1 MATLS
6 EGRGADGGHAA
17 RDRDSRFPGIP
28 EREAVQVSL
37 APESAHAGL
46 EVVTV
51 DTGADQGSIVLD
63 GSTSQTTI
71 RRLGPERSELTTGGA
86 VIRVLDLAS
95 STQPR
100 DAGIVR
106 REVLVDGWRVVVDL
120 EPAARA
126 ALRARARRSPAAGTA
141 NGPAEVRAMIPGV
154 VVAVPVTVGDR
165 VSAGQKLVIVEAM
178 KMQNELLAPRDGV
191 IDRVNVVTGARI
203 EVGDVLL
210 VIS

>member
-1 MATLS
+1 MAALND
-6 EGRGADGGHAA
+6 GRGADSGDST
-17 RDRDSRFPGIP
+17 RDRDGRSRGIP
-28 EREAVQVSL
+28 ERDAVRVRL
-37 APESAHAGL
+37 APASAHADL
-46 EVVTV
+46 EAVTV

-63 GSTSQTTI
+63 GSSSQTTI
-71 RRLGPERSELTTGGA
+71 RRLGPERSELTTGGS
-86 VIRVLDLAS
+86 VIRVLDRAS

-106 REVLVDGWRVVVDL
+106 REVLVDGWRVMIDL
-120 EPAARA
+120 EPAANA
-126 ALRARARRSPAAGTA
+126 ALRARARRGPAAGTA

-154 VVAVPVTVGDR
+154 VVAVPVAVGDR